1 MRFSHGQEFQFV
13 TIKFPPSHHKA
24 AQLASSQPARSI
36 TGRNL
41 TRSLKR
47 GWPSCSGSTLNHNYK
62 LQANRRCRYDFSWN
76 SCSGAGARCPHT
88 RRARAPLRLP
98 SAGAGPAPPRSALGS
113 PGSSSSPFC
122 TQRRVCHTLAS
133 NRAKRPPQTGIH
145 RHSTIHAIKLTD
157 VQYPRLAAWR
167 DLHFVDTVAKTA
179 SQLNFCVYC
188 LNPLSSSKKKHPEV
202 LQVFLSC
209 LSFELFNT

>member
-1 MRFSHGQEFQFV
+1 MRFSHGQAFQFV
-13 TIKFPPSHHKA
+13 TIKFLPSHHKA

-88 RRARAPLRLP
+88 RRARAPLRPP

-113 PGSSSSPFC
+113 PAAFNIWGAAP
-122 TQRRVCHTLAS
+122 
-133 NRAKRPPQTGIH
+133 RPSA
-145 RHSTIHAIKLTD
+145 HSAVSVTHSLLTVRND
-157 VQYPRLAAWR
+157 RLKQAFTDIAQYML
-167 DLHFVDTVAKTA
+167 
-179 SQLNFCVYC
+179 
-188 LNPLSSSKKKHPEV
+188 
-202 LQVFLSC
+202 
-209 LSFELFNT
+209 